1 MLSVCFLI
9 VLCFNSLIAIIMLSQ
24 KLQELSNK
32 VDNSTSLL
40 EMLYW
45 LNQYTVKYAEMQ
57 TAVLYYCEL

>member
-1 MLSVCFLI
+1 MR
-9 VLCFNSLIAIIMLSQ
+9 

-45 LNQYTVKYAEMQ
+45 LNQYTVKYAEN
-57 TAVLYYCEL
+57 AKAALYYCEL

>member
-1 MLSVCFLI
+1 
-9 VLCFNSLIAIIMLSQ
+9 MLSQ

-45 LNQYTVKYAEMQ
+45 LNQYSVKYAENAK
-57 TAVLYYCEL
+57 TLYYCEL

>member
-1 MLSVCFLI
+1 
-9 VLCFNSLIAIIMLSQ
+9 MLSQ